1 MRWDFDDDNI
11 PVPGGEMTGYLRI
24 QPRQD
29 GARVEVHQ
37 LVDTPAQ
44 AEFMKGA
51 WATVLGRLKAGVARA
66 SDPSQTMPLRS
77 ARPKLI
83 P

>member
-1 MRWDFDDDNI
+1 
-11 PVPGGEMTGYLRI
+11 
-24 QPRQD
+24 
-29 GARVEVHQ
+29 VHQ
-37 LVDTPAQ
+37 VVDTPAQ
-44 AEFMKGA
+44 AEFMEGA

-66 SDPSQTMPLRS
+66 SDPSQTMPARP